1 MKKTFVEYFEKN
13 VIINRMKRLLLI
25 LLIGMLSFYNGS
37 IAAEEENEP
46 AIEDVQLELRSF
58 DVVEVPAGTFIPVVS
73 AQEISTQYCPVGYKV
88 RFTST
93 NDLFMHEANILPENS
108 EFYGYVEQIHEPV
121 VGTHASMIIKIV
133 KVVLPDGFEMPLKGY
148 IYTPNNN
155 LIGGGI
161 SEPASWVKMPHY
173 QSRFKNG
180 ITLQIRPGRDR
191 KMGEHNTITSGENRI
206 IILSD
211 SAWIT
216 HTLTN

>member
-1 MKKTFVEYFEKN
+1 
-13 VIINRMKRLLLI
+13 MKRRLLTLLLM
-25 LLIGMLSFYNGS
+25 LIFT
-37 IAAEEENEP
+37 AAAGYAAQEP
-46 AIEDVQLELRSF
+46 VMEDVQLDLRSY
-58 DVVEVPAGTFIPVVS
+58 DVIEVPAGTFIPVIS

-93 NDLFMHEANILPENS
+93 NDLFMHETNIIPENS

-121 VGTHASMIIKIV
+121 VGTNASMVIKIN
-133 KVVLPDGFEMPLKGY
+133 KVILPDGFEMPIRGY

-161 SEPASWVKMPHY
+161 SEPASWIKMPHY
-173 QSRFKNG
+173 QSG
-180 ITLQIRPGRDR
+180 IGNNTTLQIRPGRER
-191 KMGEHNTITSGENRI
+191 KMGSHTTITSGENRI

>member
-1 MKKTFVEYFEKN
+1 
-13 VIINRMKRLLLI
+13 MKRRLLTLLLM
-25 LLIGMLSFYNGS
+25 LIFT
-37 IAAEEENEP
+37 AAAGYAAQEP
-46 AIEDVQLELRSF
+46 VMEDVQLDLRSY
-58 DVVEVPAGTFIPVVS
+58 DVIEVPAGTFIPVIS

-93 NDLFMHEANILPENS
+93 NDLFMHETNIIPENS

-121 VGTHASMIIKIV
+121 VGTNASMVIKIN
-133 KVVLPDGFEMPLKGY
+133 KVILPDGFEMPIRGY

-161 SEPASWVKMPHY
+161 SEPASWIKMPHY
-173 QSRFKNG
+173 QSG
-180 ITLQIRPGRDR
+180 IGNNTTLQIRPGRER
-191 KMGEHNTITSGENRI
+191 KMGTHTTITSGENRI

>member
-1 MKKTFVEYFEKN
+1 
-13 VIINRMKRLLLI
+13 MKRRLLTLLLM
-25 LLIGMLSFYNGS
+25 LIFTV
-37 IAAEEENEP
+37 AAGYAAQEP
-46 AIEDVQLELRSF
+46 VMEDVQLDLRSY
-58 DVVEVPAGTFIPVVS
+58 DVIEVPAGTFIPVIS

-93 NDLFMHEANILPENS
+93 NDLFMHETNIIPENS

-121 VGTHASMIIKIV
+121 VGTNASMVIKIN
-133 KVVLPDGFEMPLKGY
+133 KVILPDGFEMPIRGY

-161 SEPASWVKMPHY
+161 SEPASWIKMPHY
-173 QSRFKNG
+173 QSG
-180 ITLQIRPGRDR
+180 IGNNTTLQIRPGRER
-191 KMGEHNTITSGENRI
+191 KMGSHTTITSGENRI

>member
-1 MKKTFVEYFEKN
+1 
-13 VIINRMKRLLLI
+13 MKRRLLTLLLM
-25 LLIGMLSFYNGS
+25 LIFT
-37 IAAEEENEP
+37 AAAGYAAQEP
-46 AIEDVQLELRSF
+46 VMEDVQLDLRSY
-58 DVVEVPAGTFIPVVS
+58 DVIEVPAGTFIPVIS

-93 NDLFMHEANILPENS
+93 NDLFMYETNIIPENS

-121 VGTHASMIIKIV
+121 VGTNASMVIKIN
-133 KVVLPDGFEMPLKGY
+133 KVILPDGFEMPIRGY

-161 SEPASWVKMPHY
+161 SEPASWIKMPHY
-173 QSRFKNG
+173 QSG
-180 ITLQIRPGRDR
+180 IGNNTTLQIRPGRER
-191 KMGEHNTITSGENRI
+191 KMGSHTTITSGENRI

>member
-1 MKKTFVEYFEKN
+1 
-13 VIINRMKRLLLI
+13 MKRRLLTVLLMLI
-25 LLIGMLSFYNGS
+25 FT
-37 IAAEEENEP
+37 AAAGYAAQEP
-46 AIEDVQLELRSF
+46 VMEDVQLDLRSY
-58 DVVEVPAGTFIPVVS
+58 DVIEVPAGTFIPVIS

-93 NDLFMHEANILPENS
+93 NDLFMHETNIIPENS

-121 VGTHASMIIKIV
+121 VGTNASMVIKIN
-133 KVVLPDGFEMPLKGY
+133 KVILPDGFEMPIRGY

-161 SEPASWVKMPHY
+161 SEPASWIKMPHY
-173 QSRFKNG
+173 QSG
-180 ITLQIRPGRDR
+180 IGNNTTLQIRPGRER
-191 KMGEHNTITSGENRI
+191 KMGSHTTITSGENRI

>member
-1 MKKTFVEYFEKN
+1 
-13 VIINRMKRLLLI
+13 MKRLLVI
-25 LLIGMLSFYNGS
+25 LFIGIMGLCNAGF
-37 IAAEEENEP
+37 AEVEP
-46 AIEDVQLELRSF
+46 VMDDIQLDLRSY
-58 DVVEVPAGTFIPVVS
+58 DVIEVPAGTFIPVVS

-88 RFTST
+88 RFTCT
-93 NDLFMHEANILPENS
+93 NDLFMHETNIIPENS

-121 VGTHASMIIKIV
+121 VGTNASMVVKIT
-133 KVVLPDGFEMPLKGY
+133 KVILPDGFEMPIKGY

-155 LIGGGI
+155 LIGGEI
-161 SEPASWVKMPHY
+161 TEPASWVKMPHY
-173 QSRFKNG
+173 QSRFKNN

-191 KMGEHNTITSGENRI
+191 KMGTHTSITSGENRI

>member
-1 MKKTFVEYFEKN
+1 
-13 VIINRMKRLLLI
+13 MKRRLLTLLLM
-25 LLIGMLSFYNGS
+25 LIFT
-37 IAAEEENEP
+37 AAAGYAAQEP
-46 AIEDVQLELRSF
+46 VMEDVQLDLRSY
-58 DVVEVPAGTFIPVVS
+58 DVIEVPAGTFIPVIS

-93 NDLFMHEANILPENS
+93 NDLFMHETNIIPENS

-121 VGTHASMIIKIV
+121 VGTNASMVIKIN
-133 KVVLPDGFEMPLKGY
+133 KVILPDGFEMPIRGY

-161 SEPASWVKMPHY
+161 SEPASWIKMPHY
-173 QSRFKNG
+173 QSG
-180 ITLQIRPGRDR
+180 IGNNTTRQIRPGRER
-191 KMGEHNTITSGENRI
+191 KMGSHTTITSGENRI

>member
-1 MKKTFVEYFEKN
+1 
-13 VIINRMKRLLLI
+13 MKRRLLTLLLM
-25 LLIGMLSFYNGS
+25 LIFT
-37 IAAEEENEP
+37 AAAGYAAQEP
-46 AIEDVQLELRSF
+46 VMEDVQLDLRSY
-58 DVVEVPAGTFIPVVS
+58 DVIEVPAGTFIPVIS

-93 NDLFMHEANILPENS
+93 NDLFMHETNIIPENS

-121 VGTHASMIIKIV
+121 VGTNASMVIKIN
-133 KVVLPDGFEMPLKGY
+133 KVILPDGFEMPIRGY

-161 SEPASWVKMPHY
+161 SEPASWIKMPHY
-173 QSRFKNG
+173 QSG
-180 ITLQIRPGRDR
+180 IGNNKTLQIRPGRER
-191 KMGEHNTITSGENRI
+191 KMGSHTTITSGENRI

>member
-1 MKKTFVEYFEKN
+1 
-13 VIINRMKRLLLI
+13 MKRRLLTLLLM
-25 LLIGMLSFYNGS
+25 LIFT
-37 IAAEEENEP
+37 AAAGYAAQEP
-46 AIEDVQLELRSF
+46 VMEDVQLDLRSY
-58 DVVEVPAGTFIPVVS
+58 DVIEVPAGTFIPVIS

-93 NDLFMHEANILPENS
+93 NDLFMHETNIIPENS

-121 VGTHASMIIKIV
+121 VGTNASMVIKIN
-133 KVVLPDGFEMPLKGY
+133 KVILPDGFEMPIRGY

-161 SEPASWVKMPHY
+161 SEPASWIKMPHY
-173 QSRFKNG
+173 QSG
-180 ITLQIRPGRDR
+180 IGNNTTLQIRPGRER
-191 KMGEHNTITSGENRI
+191 KMGAHTTITSGENRI